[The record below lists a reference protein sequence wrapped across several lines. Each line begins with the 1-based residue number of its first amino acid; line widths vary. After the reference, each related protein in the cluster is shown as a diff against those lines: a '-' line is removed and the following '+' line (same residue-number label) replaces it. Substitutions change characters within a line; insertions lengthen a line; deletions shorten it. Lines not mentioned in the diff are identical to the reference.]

1 MARGEEKI
9 SYDREPPQK
18 TATTAIT
25 TVDPDLEETIF
36 LPGEEGPLD
45 REGQVGI
52 GIFRFRFSLSSF
64 RLGRGFSLRRFSI
77 AEAALLLMMAYIS
90 SRGLGVVRQTLF
102 NAIFGTGPEA
112 NAYYAAFRLPDTL
125 FSLISGGAL
134 IQEFVPV
141 FITYENDQGKRETW
155 RLPSLVFN
163 VMLVALTMLVLIGE
177 FAAPAFVSHWL
188 VPGYSPAVQD
198 LTTSLS

>member
-1 MARGEEKI
+1 MRLLLWINGERRREI

-25 TVDPDLEETIF
+25 TVDPELEETIF

-90 SRGLGVVRQTLF
+90 SRGLGVVRQTIF
-102 NAIFGTGPEA
+102 HAIFVTGPEA
-112 NAYYAAFRLPDTL
+112 NAYYPAFHLPSTL
-125 FSLISGGAL
+125 FNLIAGGAL
-134 IQEFVPV
+134 IQAFVPV
-141 FITYENDQGKRETW
+141 FVSYEKQHGQAETW
-155 RLPSLVFN
+155 RLPTLVFN
-163 VMLVALTMLVLIGE
+163 VIIVTLTPFL
-177 FAAPAFVSHWL
+177 
-188 VPGYSPAVQD
+188 
-198 LTTSLS
+198 LTTPFLP